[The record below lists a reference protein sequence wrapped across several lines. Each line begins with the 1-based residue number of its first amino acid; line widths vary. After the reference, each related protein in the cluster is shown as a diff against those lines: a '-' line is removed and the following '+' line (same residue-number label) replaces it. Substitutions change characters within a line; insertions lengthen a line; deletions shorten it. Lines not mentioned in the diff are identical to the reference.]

1 MSKDELS
8 CILVI
13 FGGTGDLTHRKLMPA
28 LYMLHC
34 EKLIPTNFAVVSVGR
49 RDKSTAEYRMEVVE
63 SVRKFSRTPISADEC
78 QKLGEQIYYFKSDF
92 NDSEGYTRLAGFLE
106 ELDERYGTK
115 GNRIY
120 YFSVAPEYFAQI
132 ADMLQAHH
140 LVERKNSWQRVVI
153 EKPFGEDLQS
163 AKFLNKKITEIF
175 TEKNTYRIDHYLGKE
190 MLQNIMVIRF
200 ANAIFEPI
208 WNARYIDN
216 IQISATETVGVE
228 GRAGY
233 YEKSGVL
240 RDMLQNH
247 MMQLLMLIAME
258 PPSSLETESIRDEK
272 VKVLRS
278 IKEFTPDYVR
288 DNVIRGQ
295 YGAGLHNGKE
305 VPGYRQE
312 TGVSPSSNVETY
324 LALKVLVDNFRW
336 AGMPFFLRTGK
347 RMPAKFTDV
356 VVQFKDMTNILYFKE
371 YGNLE
376 PGLLVIRIYPEEGIY
391 LRLNAK
397 KPGTTNIVVPVKMDF
412 SQHHLVNTNSPEA
425 YERLLYDVM
434 RGDSTLF
441 TRWDEVEHSWK
452 QVDNIAEVWK
462 EEKAHFPNY
471 PAGSWGPDK
480 AQMLLTRGDRKW
492 WNVGGAGFGLDI

>member
-1 MSKDELS
+1 MGKEDLA

-28 LYMLHC
+28 LYMLQC
-34 EKLIPTNFAVVSVGR
+34 EKLLPANFAVVSVGR
-49 RDKSTAEYRMEVVE
+49 RDKNSQEYRNEVTDSIRKYSRSDICMEE
-63 SVRKFSRTPISADEC
+63 FA
-78 QKLGEQIYYFKSDF
+78 
-92 NDSEGYTRLAGFLE
+92 
-106 ELDERYGTK
+106 ELRE
-115 GNRIY
+115 RIY
-120 YFSVAPEYFAQI
+120 YFQVDFNNDEGYSRLAPFLLDLDQHYGTRGNRIFYLSVAPEYFALI
-132 ADMLQAHH
+132 ADKLKYHKM
-140 LVERKNSWQRVVI
+140 VEDRNSWHRVVI

-163 AKFLNKKITEIF
+163 ARFLNQKVTEIF
-175 TEKNTYRIDHYLGKE
+175 SEKNTYRIDHYLGKE

-208 WNARYIDN
+208 WNTRYIDN
-216 IQISATETVGVE
+216 IQISAAETVGVE

-258 PPSSLETESIRDEK
+258 PPSSLDTESIRDEK

-278 IKEFTPDYVR
+278 IKEFTPEYVR
-288 DNVIRGQ
+288 DNVVRGQ
-295 YGAGLHNGKE
+295 YGPGRINGQE
-305 VPGYRQE
+305 VAGYREE
-312 TGVSPSSNVETY
+312 TGVSPASNVETY
-324 LALKVLVDNFRW
+324 LALKILVDNFRW

-347 RMPAKFTDV
+347 RMPVKFTEV
-356 VVQFKDMTNILYFKE
+356 VVQFKHLTNILYFKE

-397 KPGTTNIVVPVKMDF
+397 KPGAGNILVPVKMDF
-412 SQHHLVNTNSPEA
+412 SPKNLVNTNSPEA
-425 YERLLYDVM
+425 YERLLYDAM

-441 TRWDEVEHSWK
+441 TRWDEVERSWML
-452 QVDNIAEVWK
+452 VDNIAEVWK
-462 EEKAHFPNY
+462 EVKPHFPNY

-480 AQMLLTRGDRKW
+480 GNMLLNRGDRKW
-492 WNVGGAGFGLDI
+492 WNLGGEAFGQNL